1 MARLTVATVNMARMT
16 ANNNKPAPPAAR
28 PNDRVQSR
36 PNHRASQLAGER
48 IAGQTK
54 TNEGERLSKRVAEL
68 VPCSRREAEQY
79 IEGGW
84 VMVDGQVVEEPMFR
98 VSAQKVAIDPHASLL
113 ELAAVTLLLHKPPSY
128 DAMAM
133 PGEVHQGTHPRPNQ
147 PVKPAQHLLKPETRA
162 ADDASGTRL
171 LMRHFAKLTATVPL
185 ETAAS
190 GLVVFTQDWRVA
202 RKLMEDAG
210 VMEQEIIVEVAG
222 VVPPQTL
229 QRLNQGINSDGQP
242 LPAVKVSIN
251 SASDASAKLR
261 FAMKGVHPGLIAYLC
276 ERVDLQIVSMK
287 RMRVGRV
294 SLSGLALGQWRYLA
308 AHERF

>member
-1 MARLTVATVNMARMT
+1 MTVN
-16 ANNNKPAPPAAR
+16 NKAAPGAPR
-28 PNDRVQSR
+28 P
-36 PNHRASQLAGER
+36 
-48 IAGQTK
+48 
-54 TNEGERLSKRVAEL
+54 NEGERLAKRVAEL

-98 VSAQKVAIDPHASLL
+98 VSAQKIEMDPHASLL
-113 ELAAVTLLLHKPPSY
+113 ELAAVTLLLHKPPGY

-133 PGEVHQGTHPRPNQ
+133 PGEANQRAHLRTDRSTLQNSQQSTHERSHQRTDPRALA
-147 PVKPAQHLLKPETRA
+147 PVKPAQQLLKPETRA

-171 LMRHFAKLTATVPL
+171 LKRHFAKLDPTVPL

-202 RKLMEDAG
+202 RKLTEDAG

-222 VVPPQTL
+222 EVPPQTL
-229 QRLNQGINSDGQP
+229 QRLNQGMNSDGQP

-276 ERVDLQIVSMK
+276 ERVGLQIVSMK

-294 SLSGLALGQWRYLA
+294 SLSGLPLGQWRYLT

>member
-1 MARLTVATVNMARMT
+1 MPPMKV
-16 ANNNKPAPPAAR
+16 NNKAAPGAP
-28 PNDRVQSR
+28 
-36 PNHRASQLAGER
+36 RA
-48 IAGQTK
+48 
-54 TNEGERLSKRVAEL
+54 NEGERLSKRVAER

-98 VSAQKVAIDPHASLL
+98 VSTQTVAMDPHASLL
-113 ELAAVTLLLHKPPSY
+113 ELAAVTLLLHKPPGY

-133 PGEVHQGTHPRPNQ
+133 LGEANQ
-147 PVKPAQHLLKPETRA
+147 RVKPAQQLLKPDTHA
-162 ADDASGTRL
+162 ADDASGTRML
-171 LMRHFAKLTATVPL
+171 KRHFAKLNPTVPL

-202 RKLMEDAG
+202 RKLTEDAG
-210 VMEQEIIVEVAG
+210 VMEQEVIVEVAG
-222 VVPPQTL
+222 TVPPQTL
-229 QRLNQGINSDGQP
+229 QRLNQGMNSDGQP

-261 FAMKGVHPGLIAYLC
+261 FALKGVHPGLIAYLC
-276 ERVDLQIVSMK
+276 ERVGLQIVSMK

-294 SLSGLALGQWRYLA
+294 SLSGLAVGQWRYLSA
-308 AHERF
+308 QERF

>member
-1 MARLTVATVNMARMT
+1 MPCMTVN
-16 ANNNKPAPPAAR
+16 NKAAAGPPR
-28 PNDRVQSR
+28 P
-36 PNHRASQLAGER
+36 
-48 IAGQTK
+48 
-54 TNEGERLSKRVAEL
+54 NEGERLAKRVAEL

-98 VSAQKVAIDPHASLL
+98 VSAQKIEMDPHASLL
-113 ELAAVTLLLHKPPSY
+113 ELAAVTLLLHKPPGY

-133 PGEVHQGTHPRPNQ
+133 PGEANQRAHLRTDRSTLQNSQQSTHERSHQRTDPRALA
-147 PVKPAQHLLKPETRA
+147 PVKPAQQLLKPETRA
-162 ADDASGTRL
+162 ADDASGTRML
-171 LMRHFAKLTATVPL
+171 KRHFAKLTATVPL

-202 RKLMEDAG
+202 RKLTEDAG

-222 VVPPQTL
+222 EVPPQTL
-229 QRLNQGINSDGQP
+229 QRLNQGMNSDGQP

-276 ERVDLQIVSMK
+276 ERVGLQIVSMK

-294 SLSGLALGQWRYLA
+294 SLSGLPVGQWRYLT

>member
-1 MARLTVATVNMARMT
+1 MT
-16 ANNNKPAPPAAR
+16 ANNNKPAPRPAR
-28 PNDRVQSR
+28 PSDRMAGR
-36 PNHRASQLAGER
+36 PSGHAPERAVAQP
-48 IAGQTK
+48 K

-84 VMVDGQVVEEPMFR
+84 VRVDGQVVEEPMFR
-98 VSAQKVAIDPHASLL
+98 VSSQKVEMDPHASLL
-113 ELAAVTLLLHKPPSY
+113 ELAAVTLLLHKPPGY

-133 PGEVHQGTHPRPNQ
+133 LGEANPR
-147 PVKPAQHLLKPETRA
+147 VKPAQQLLKPDTRA
-162 ADDASGTRL
+162 ADDASGTRML
-171 LMRHFAKLTATVPL
+171 KRHFAKLTATVPL

-202 RKLMEDAG
+202 RKLTEDAG
-210 VMEQEIIVEVAG
+210 VTEQEIIVEVAG

-229 QRLNQGINSDGQP
+229 QRLNQGLNSDGQP
-242 LPAVKVSIN
+242 LPPVKVSIN

-261 FAMKGVHPGLIAYLC
+261 FAMKGVHPGLIAYVC
-276 ERVDLQIVSMK
+276 ERVGLQIVSMK

-294 SLSGLALGQWRYLA
+294 SLSGLAVGQWRYLA
-308 AHERF
+308 EHERF

>member
-1 MARLTVATVNMARMT
+1 MT
-16 ANNNKPAPPAAR
+16 ASNNKPAPRAAR
-28 PNDRVQSR
+28 TNDSVNRRPSERVDSHPSNR
-36 PNHRASQLAGER
+36 VPER
-48 IAGQTK
+48 IVRPAK
-54 TNEGERLSKRVAEL
+54 AIDEGERLSKRVAEL

-84 VMVDGQVVEEPMFR
+84 VRVDGQIVEEPMFR
-98 VSAQKVAIDPHASLL
+98 VSSQQVEMDPHASLL
-113 ELAAVTLLLHKPPSY
+113 ELAAVTLLLHKPPGY
-128 DAMAM
+128 DAMAL
-133 PGEVHQGTHPRPNQ
+133 PGESNQ
-147 PVKPAQHLLKPETRA
+147 RAHLSVKPAQQLLKPDNRA
-162 ADDASGTRL
+162 ADDASGTRML
-171 LMRHFAKLTATVPL
+171 KRHFAKLTATVPL

-202 RKLMEDAG
+202 RKLTEDAS

-229 QRLNQGINSDGQP
+229 QRLNQGMNSDGQP
-242 LPAVKVSIN
+242 LPPVKVSIN

-261 FAMKGVHPGLIAYLC
+261 FALKGVHPGLIAYLC
-276 ERVDLQIVSMK
+276 ERVGLQIVSMK

-294 SLSGLALGQWRYLA
+294 SLSGLPVGQWRYLT

>member
-1 MARLTVATVNMARMT
+1 MAVGLTDARVNMPCMTVN
-16 ANNNKPAPPAAR
+16 NKAAAGAPR
-28 PNDRVQSR
+28 P
-36 PNHRASQLAGER
+36 
-48 IAGQTK
+48 
-54 TNEGERLSKRVAEL
+54 NEGERLAKRVAEL

-98 VSAQKVAIDPHASLL
+98 VTSQKVEMDPHASLL
-113 ELAAVTLLLHKPPSY
+113 ELAAVTLLLHKPPGY

-133 PGEVHQGTHPRPNQ
+133 PGEANQRAHERTDRSTQQNIQERSHQRTDPRAHPAA
-147 PVKPAQHLLKPETRA
+147 KPAQQLLKPETRA
-162 ADDASGTRL
+162 ADDASGTRML
-171 LMRHFAKLTATVPL
+171 KRHFAKLTATVPL
-185 ETAAS
+185 EAAAS

-202 RKLMEDAG
+202 RKLTEDAS

-294 SLSGLALGQWRYLA
+294 SLSGLPVGQWRYLT

>member
-113 ELAAVTLLLHKPPSY
+113 ELAAVTLLLHKPPGY

-133 PGEVHQGTHPRPNQ
+133 PGEVTRARTRAQTSPSSLRSICSSP
-147 PVKPAQHLLKPETRA
+147 KPAPRTTPQAPACSSATLPSSPPPCRWKPPPA
-162 ADDASGTRL
+162 AWSSSRRIGAWHAS
-171 LMRHFAKLTATVPL
+171 
-185 ETAAS
+185 
-190 GLVVFTQDWRVA
+190 
-202 RKLMEDAG
+202 
-210 VMEQEIIVEVAG
+210 
-222 VVPPQTL
+222 
-229 QRLNQGINSDGQP
+229 
-242 LPAVKVSIN
+242 
-251 SASDASAKLR
+251 
-261 FAMKGVHPGLIAYLC
+261 
-276 ERVDLQIVSMK
+276 
-287 RMRVGRV
+287 
-294 SLSGLALGQWRYLA
+294 
-308 AHERF
+308 

>member
-1 MARLTVATVNMARMT
+1 MT
-16 ANNNKPAPPAAR
+16 ANPKPAPRALR
-28 PNDRVQSR
+28 PNDRT
-36 PNHRASQLAGER
+36 GER
-48 IAGQTK
+48 IVAQTK
-54 TNEGERLSKRVAEL
+54 ASEGERLSKRVAEL

-84 VMVDGQVVEEPMFR
+84 VMVDGQVLEEPMFR
-98 VSAQKVAIDPHASLL
+98 VSSQAVAMDPHASLL
-113 ELAAVTLLLHKPPSY
+113 ELAAVTLLLHKPPGY
-128 DAMAM
+128 DATSML
-133 PGEVHQGTHPRPNQ
+133 GEAKPRAHLS
-147 PVKPAQHLLKPETRA
+147 VKPAQQLLKPDARA
-162 ADDASGTRL
+162 AEDASGTRML
-171 LMRHFAKLTATVPL
+171 KRHFAKLTATVAL

-202 RKLMEDAG
+202 RKLTEDAG
-210 VMEQEIIVEVAG
+210 VMEQEVIVEVAG
-222 VVPPQTL
+222 TVPPQTL
-229 QRLNQGINSDGQP
+229 QRLNQGMNSDGQP

-276 ERVDLQIVSMK
+276 ERVDLQIMSMK

-294 SLSGLALGQWRYLA
+294 SLSGLAMGQWRYLA